1 MEIIA
6 TYGTVFLVLAVLF
19 GLYMTWGIGAND
31 VANAMGTSVGS
42 GAITVKQAIVIAA
55 IFEFAGAFLPAVPS
69 PRPSARASSIP
80 RPSPASPEL
89 LVYGMLA
96 ALLAAAIWLMIATTR
111 GWPVST
117 THSIVGAIVGFA
129 IAGIGMD
136 AVKWDKIGQIAASW
150 VVSPLIGGVIAL
162 LLMLSIRKLI
172 LNADNPFESAKR
184 WGPVY
189 VFLVGWIVSLVTLF
203 KGLKHLDLH
212 LTTPQ
217 SFMAATVIGVLVALV
232 GKWMISRV
240 KVDTAADKSFHF
252 ASVERVF
259 TPMMIFTACAM
270 AFAHGSND
278 VANGIGPMAAVV
290 SIIQSGGE
298 VAQKASTPLWISVGG
313 WCSVSSSGLA
323 TMGYRVMQTIGTR
336 ITELTPTRGFCATL
350 AAASTV
356 VLASKTGLPVS
367 TTHIAVGAVMGV
379 GLARG
384 IGALDLARDRQYRH
398 LLGRDLA
405 GRRDTWPRCSSTC
418 SGSSSVEP
426 TPMGLGRRAGTIRP
440 ESRRR
445 PGMVRPGTTPG
456 RHHAGQ
462 SGHDQPS
469 AKVFPDSSSSRS
481 PTCEPTARCRWP
493 NPCASIRSSSPV
505 RRAPASRPLCV
516 SWAAGRRRAMST
528 WL

>member
-6 TYGTVFLVLAVLF
+6 TYGTIFLVLAVLF

-42 GAITVKQAIVIAA
+42 GAITVKQAIIIAA
-55 IFEFAGAFLPAVPS
+55 IFEFAGAFLAGGKVTSTIRKGIIDPAPI
-69 PRPSARASSIP
+69 AAN
-80 RPSPASPEL
+80 PEL

-150 VVSPLIGGVIAL
+150 VVSPILGGLIAL

-184 WGPVY
+184 WGPLY

-203 KGLKHLDLH
+203 KGLSHLDLH
-212 LTTPQ
+212 LTTSQ
-217 SFMAATVIGVLVALV
+217 SFIGATVFGVVVAIIGKL
-232 GKWMISRV
+232 MINRV
-240 KVDTAADKSFHF
+240 TLQPEADRDFHF

-259 TPMMIFTACAM
+259 VPMMIFTACAM

-290 SIIQSGGE
+290 SIVQSGGQ
-298 VAQKASTPLWISVGG
+298 VAQKASLPLWILILGG
-313 WCSVSSSGLA
+313 AGIVIGLA

-336 ITELTPTRGFCATL
+336 ITELTPTRGYCATL

-384 IGALDLARDRQYRH
+384 IGALDLRVIGNIIMSWLITLPA
-398 LLGRDLA
+398 GAILA
-405 GRRDTWPRCSSTC
+405 AIFFFIF
-418 SGSSSVEP
+418 
-426 TPMGLGRRAGTIRP
+426 RAIFG
-440 ESRRR
+440 
-445 PGMVRPGTTPG
+445 
-456 RHHAGQ
+456 
-462 SGHDQPS
+462 
-469 AKVFPDSSSSRS
+469 
-481 PTCEPTARCRWP
+481 
-493 NPCASIRSSSPV
+493 
-505 RRAPASRPLCV
+505 
-516 SWAAGRRRAMST
+516 
-528 WL
+528 